1 MFRIRTLTMAALA
14 AVLTASWVGVAVSQE
29 KAPDAKGGADRK
41 EGDRREGD
49 RGRGGFQRMSPEEMQ
64 KRMEEFRSQMSNRMR
79 EQFGASEDDWKV
91 LGPKI
96 EKVQQLSRE
105 SRGGMGFG
113 GMMFG
118 RGRGP
123 GGSDRGGPRP
133 EGSSD
138 RPQSEIEK
146 TGSALR
152 TVLQKEGATA
162 AEIKSALDAYR
173 TARTTAR
180 QNLET
185 ARKELK
191 ELLTTK
197 QEAQAVMMGLL
208 E

>member
-29 KAPDAKGGADRK
+29 KAPDAKGGAAGKDSNR
-41 EGDRREGD
+41 D
-49 RGRGGFQRMSPEEMQ
+49 RGRFQRMSPEDMQ

-105 SRGGMGFG
+105 SRGGGMGM
-113 GMMFG
+113 MMFG

-133 EGSSD
+133 EGSTD

-152 TVLQKEGATA
+152 TVLQKEGASA

-173 TARTTAR
+173 AARTTSR
-180 QNLET
+180 QALET